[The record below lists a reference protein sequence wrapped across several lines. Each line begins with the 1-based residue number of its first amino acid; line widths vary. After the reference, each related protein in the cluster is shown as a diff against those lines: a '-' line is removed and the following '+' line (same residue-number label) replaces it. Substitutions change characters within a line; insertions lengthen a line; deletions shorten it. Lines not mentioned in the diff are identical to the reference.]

1 MTDRPFRSTICVME
15 PTLKDAIPAIE
26 TTWVIVAAV
35 LVMFMQVG
43 FLFLEV
49 GFSRMKNAGTVVPKI
64 LANFSIAALCYWAV
78 GFALAFGGAGW
89 FAGTEGT
96 FLGTTDPS
104 AFPAMEFSQAAVPA
118 KFFFQFVFCAVSLA
132 IVWGTTIERIK
143 FGAYLIYAVVFS
155 ALIYPIISHWIFGGG
170 WLQANFGMQDFAG
183 STVVHLIGATGALA
197 ALLLLGARQ
206 GKYGDDGKPNA
217 IPGHNMPLVGLAVLV
232 LWFGWFGFNA
242 GSTLGAIGG
251 RFADVVVVTQLGA
264 AAGVLGAML
273 MSYLKM
279 GKFDMSM
286 TANGAIAALV
296 AITAPSGYVE
306 FWAAPLIGF
315 VAGVIVVAAVLAI
328 DRKLDDPVGAL
339 SAHGIAG
346 IWGTLACGLFT
357 SPRLAE
363 LNAIGEGG
371 LFYTGS
377 FHQLGVQALGVAA
390 AFASVFAVSF
400 LVFWAIKKS
409 LRPARRARGGALRAR
424 HRRARHVGL
433 PGGVHASPG
442 VGVPSA
448 GDAEG
453 LATAAAVAGHAVS
466 HTSPGGLERHEEDRG
481 DHPPRTA
488 PGGAGRARPARR
500 LRPHRERGGGLRAPE
515 GLHRAVPRRPGEHL
529 AAAEDQGGVGGPL
542 RRRRPRGR
550 GHRRSGPD
558 GPGRRRPSL
567 RLPRRAVRP
576 HPHRRE
582 RRGERAPRGARGLG
596 ALARA
601 ALGGPHHVRNPA

>member
-1 MTDRPFRSTICVME
+1 MTDRGSAPTIPYME

-49 GFSRMKNAGTVVPKI
+49 GFSRMKNAGTIVPKI
-64 LANFSIAALCYWAV
+64 LANFSIAAICYWAV

-143 FGAYLIYAVVFS
+143 FGAYIIYAVVFS

-170 WLQANFGMQDFAG
+170 WLQAASGLGMQDFAG
-183 STVVHLIGATGALA
+183 STVVHLTGATAALA
-197 ALLLLGARQ
+197 ALILLGPRH

-273 MSYLKM
+273 MSHLTM
-279 GKFDMSM
+279 RKFDMSM

-315 VAGVIVVAAVLAI
+315 VAGVIVVGAVLAI
-328 DRKLDDPVGAL
+328 DKKLDDPVGAL

-363 LNAIGEGG
+363 LNAIGDGG

-377 FHQLGVQALGVAA
+377 AHQLLVQALGIVAA
-390 AFASVFAVSF
+390 FTSVFAVSF
-400 LVFWAIKKS
+400 PEEERYGLDIVEHGMWGYPEAFMPVPGS
-409 LRPARRARGGALRAR
+409 EYRPPAMPKGW
-424 HRRARHVGL
+424 
-433 PGGVHASPG
+433 
-442 VGVPSA
+442 
-448 GDAEG
+448 
-453 LATAAAVAGHAVS
+453 
-466 HTSPGGLERHEEDRG
+466 
-481 DHPPRTA
+481 PPRQPA
-488 PGGAGRARPARR
+488 PVARMATRVQ
-500 LRPHRERGGGLRAPE
+500 E
-515 GLHRAVPRRPGEHL
+515 G
-529 AAAEDQGGVGGPL
+529 
-542 RRRRPRGR
+542 
-550 GHRRSGPD
+550 
-558 GPGRRRPSL
+558 
-567 RLPRRAVRP
+567 
-576 HPHRRE
+576 
-582 RRGERAPRGARGLG
+582 
-596 ALARA
+596 
-601 ALGGPHHVRNPA
+601 